1 MATRD
6 LGTRDDAG
14 RPLGQELVGRDTE
27 LSTVGDRL
35 SAGRRVVT
43 VLGVAGAGKTSVL
56 TAAAQAA
63 TDGGW
68 VVLRVQGR
76 PTETRIGF
84 AVLLDLLD
92 SEVEA
97 DPGTTAL
104 AAALREHVVG
114 GAAGRTP
121 DPLWVRRTLHQ
132 WLLGLAQERDLLV
145 LVDDVQWV
153 DAASWSV
160 LAFVA
165 NRLRPTQV
173 SFLLASRGDTSPVG
187 LDDQPVVHLPPL
199 ALPEAALLLERSG
212 PSLDPLVRASVM
224 ERAAGNPLALLEL
237 GRSSASVAVGSPM
250 SVHHSVPASVE
261 AAFAADLSSLPASTR
276 RLLLLVAAGCDDLVM
291 LSRAAEPSGGVVGA
305 LEPAERA
312 GLVRVLG
319 KQVQFRHPLI
329 GSTVQA
335 LASAAGRREAHAVLA
350 EVYADDEDRRVW
362 HRAAATD
369 SLDDDVAASLVASAD
384 RLWMRGAQ
392 QEASDAMVRAAE
404 LTVDRDLRDE
414 RILAA
419 VSMSPAVGHVHTM
432 AMLGDHLRSRSTHP
446 LVRARA
452 AQLHAYALAQTMDQS
467 SARDL
472 LEQALGEV
480 IELDH
485 ESGWASLTTL
495 ATLTYRTGR
504 GRDVLA
510 HWLDRYEA
518 ITPHDIDEQ
527 PLNAAA
533 RAWIVAALEP
543 MAGSADLHRLLA
555 TAPDRPAG
563 DLPPQTLVA
572 YDTLLGGTAWLLDQ
586 HQTGL
591 RRLARASELAQR
603 SGASQQVAQ
612 PVMAL
617 GQVQFDLGM
626 YDDADRSGRLLVDI
640 GEAQG
645 LSYYRTVGRELRARV
660 AAVRGDARGAL
671 DELDSLAAGIE
682 PGQTASLGASV
693 AVGRA
698 HALVALLDHEG
709 AYLALRS
716 LFGDDGAPRHP
727 HLSYL
732 ALGDLVAAAVRVGRV
747 SDVTSVVRSVERQ
760 LSDHP
765 GDRMARVLARARAQL
780 ADDADAGAM
789 FELAVSER
797 GAPTWPFEWG
807 NAQLEHGVWLRRQ
820 RRSTDAQRALHE
832 ARQIFAWLGAT
843 AWVAAAEAELRAAGV
858 RLEDAGGRSSGW
870 EHLTAQEREIV
881 LLAATG
887 LSNKQIGQ
895 TLFLS
900 PRTVGAHLYHA
911 FPKLGVTSRTQLRDV
926 VDLLQDG

>member
-6 LGTRDDAG
+6 EGSRENAWCSPG
-14 RPLGQELVGRDTE
+14 PGLVGRGAE
-27 LSTVGDRL
+27 LSTIGDQL
-35 SAGRRVVT
+35 SAGRRMVT

-56 TAAAQAA
+56 TAAARSA
-63 TDGGW
+63 TDAGW
-68 VVLRVQGR
+68 VVVRVQGR
-76 PTETRIGF
+76 SSETQIGF
-84 AVLLDLLD
+84 AVLVDLLD
-92 SEVEA
+92 SDVEA
-97 DPGTTAL
+97 DPETAAL
-104 AAALREHVVG
+104 AVVLKEHVMG
-114 GAAGRTP
+114 GAEGRTP
-121 DPLWVRRTLHQ
+121 DPLWVRRAVHQ
-132 WLLGLAQERDLLV
+132 WLLGLAGETDLLV

-153 DAASWSV
+153 DRASWSV

-165 NRLRPTQV
+165 NRLRETPV
-173 SFLLASRGDTSPVG
+173 SFLLASRGDTAPVG
-187 LDDQPVVHLPPL
+187 LEGQPVMHLSPL
-199 ALPEAALLLERSG
+199 GLTDAAMLLDRSG
-212 PSLDPLVRASVM
+212 PSLDPIVRASVM

-237 GRSSASVAVGSPM
+237 GRSSARAAVGSPM

-261 AAFAADLSSLPASTR
+261 AAFAADLPSLPASTR
-276 RLLLLVAAGCDDLVM
+276 RLLLLVAAGGDDLAM
-291 LSRAAEPSGGVVGA
+291 LSRAMEPSDGVAEA

-319 KQVQFRHPLI
+319 KQVAFRHPLI
-329 GSTVQA
+329 GSTVYA
-335 LASAAGRREAHAVLA
+335 LASTVRRREAHAVLA

-369 SLDDDVAASLVASAD
+369 RPDEDVAAALVASAD
-384 RLWMRGAQ
+384 RMWMRGAQ
-392 QEASDAMVRAAE
+392 QEASDAVIRAAE
-404 LTVDRDLRDE
+404 LTVDPDLRDE

-446 LVRARA
+446 LVRARS

-467 SARDL
+467 SAQDL
-472 LEQALGEV
+472 LEQALDEV
-480 IELDH
+480 IKLDD

-510 HWLDRYEA
+510 HWLERYET
-518 ITPHDIDEQ
+518 ITPHDLDEQ

-533 RAWIVAALEP
+533 RAWIVAALDP
-543 MAGSADLHRLLA
+543 MARPTELHQLLA
-555 TAPDRPAG
+555 TAPDRPPG
-563 DLPPQTLVA
+563 DLPPQAVVA
-572 YDTLLGGTAWLLDQ
+572 YDTLLGATAWLLDE
-586 HQTGL
+586 HQVGL
-591 RRLARASELAQR
+591 RRLTRAADLAQR
-603 SGASQQVAQ
+603 SGASQQLAQ

-645 LSYYRTVGRELRARV
+645 LLYHRTVGRELRARV

-671 DELDSLAAGIE
+671 EELDALAAEIE
-682 PGQTASLGASV
+682 PGQSSSLGAIV
-693 AVGRA
+693 VVGRA
-698 HALVALLDHEG
+698 HALAALLDHEG
-709 AYLALRS
+709 AYQALRT
-716 LFGDDGAPRHP
+716 LFDDDGAPQHP

-747 SDVTSVVRSVERQ
+747 AEVTPVVRSAQRQ
-760 LSDHP
+760 LADDP

-780 ADDADAGAM
+780 ADDAEAGAL
-789 FELAVSER
+789 FELAVR
-797 GAPTWPFEWG
+797 DAGAPTWPFEWG
-807 NAQLEHGVWLRRQ
+807 TAQLEHGVWLRRQ
-820 RRSTDAQRALHE
+820 RRSADARRALRAAHQVF
-832 ARQIFAWLGAT
+832 ARLGAN
-843 AWVAAAEAELRAAGV
+843 AWAATAEAELRAAGV
-858 RLEDAGGRSSGW
+858 RLDDRDAQSARW

-911 FPKLGVTSRTQLRDV
+911 FPKLGVTSRNQLRDV
-926 VDLLQDG
+926 VELLQGR